1 MHDFW
6 SIALYGALVLG
17 ALVFFHELGH
27 FLVAKWLG
35 VRVLSFSI
43 GMGPRLFGFQRG
55 GTDYR
60 ISILPL
66 GGFVRMAGD
75 SPDAADRQGKS
86 YEFLEKPWWARAL
99 ITAAGPFANLLLAFL
114 INIAVYLIG
123 VRTPDFPSTVGH
135 VAPRSI
141 VMTVGLRE
149 WDRIES
155 LDGRPAG
162 TMRQLATAVDRVVRD
177 SDKRSD
183 AVPLTVTRQG
193 KKVELRLP
201 RQAAAKFAEELDW
214 NTGTVIGRV
223 FLGLPAYQAGLREG
237 DEILKVDGARVENWT
252 DLSTHIRRSPDTPL
266 LLTVRRG
273 AKVFPITVKT
283 TTDSV
288 IGISLP
294 ETITSVERFA
304 LPEAISLGLRQTLYA
319 AGQIYQGLWSF
330 VTNPIKLSSTV
341 AGPIAIAQ
349 VARDQAKS
357 GLDQLLSFASFISV
371 ALMAMNLLPIPILD
385 GGHVL
390 FAVLEGIRR
399 RPLSFKTQA
408 AFQRVGLAVLG
419 GLVIFSFANDLTRV
433 SQRKRAEA
441 DIDRRLNHNAPA
453 ESLSSPAGR

>member
-6 SIALYGALVLG
+6 MIALYGALVLG
-17 ALVFFHELGH
+17 VLVFVHELGH

-43 GMGPRLFGFQRG
+43 GMGPRLFGFQKG

-75 SPDAADRQGKS
+75 SPDATDREGKP

-99 ITAAGPFANLLLAFL
+99 ITAAGPFANLLLAFV
-114 INIAVYLIG
+114 INISVYLIG
-123 VRTPDFPSTVGH
+123 IRTPDFPSTVGH
-135 VAPRSI
+135 VAAQS
-141 VMTVGLRE
+141 TVERAGLKE
-149 WDRIES
+149 WDHIQT
-155 LDGRPAG
+155 LDGRPAR
-162 TMRQLATAVDRVVRD
+162 TMRQLAYAVDRVVR
-177 SDKRSD
+177 SKG
-183 AVPLTVTRQG
+183 AEEVPLTVSRQG
-193 KKVELRLP
+193 HEIALHIAR
-201 RQAAAKFAEELDW
+201 RDAARFAQELDW

-237 DEILKVDGARVENWT
+237 DEILSVDGKPVSNWN
-252 DLSTHIRRSPDTPL
+252 DLSTRIRRSPDTPL
-266 LLTVRRG
+266 ELQVRRG
-273 AKVFPITVKT
+273 TRVFPVMVKT
-283 TTDSV
+283 TPDSV

-294 ETITSVERFA
+294 ETITTVERFP
-304 LPEAISLGLRQTLYA
+304 LPEALSLGVHQTLYA

-330 VTNPIKLSSTV
+330 VTNPVKLSSSV

-349 VARDQAKS
+349 VARDQARS
-357 GLDQLLSFASFISV
+357 GLDQLLSFAAFISV

-390 FAVLEGIRR
+390 FAILEGIRR

-441 DIDRRLNHNAPA
+441 DINRRLDRNAPA
-453 ESLSSPAGR
+453 DTVPSADGR

>member
-6 SIALYGALVLG
+6 MIALYGALVLG
-17 ALVFFHELGH
+17 VLVFVHELGH

-43 GMGPRLFGFQRG
+43 GMGPRLFGFQKG

-75 SPDAADRQGKS
+75 SPDATDRQGRS
-86 YEFLEKPWWARAL
+86 DEFLEKTWWARAL
-99 ITAAGPFANLLLAFL
+99 ITAAGPFANLVLAFL
-114 INIAVYLIG
+114 INVAVYLIG

-135 VAPRSI
+135 VAPASTVER
-141 VMTVGLRE
+141 VGLRE
-149 WDRIES
+149 WDKIVT
-155 LDGRPAG
+155 LDGRPAR
-162 TMRQLATAVDRVVRD
+162 TMRQLATAVDHVEGTKGGA
-177 SDKRSD
+177 S
-183 AVPLTVTRQG
+183 VPLQVSRGGQIVNLTLER
-193 KKVELRLP
+193 RDAP
-201 RQAAAKFAEELDW
+201 RFAEELDW

-237 DEILKVDGARVENWT
+237 DEILSVDGARVTNWN
-252 DLSTHIRRSPDTPL
+252 DLSSKIRRSPDAPL
-266 LLTVRRG
+266 SLQIRRG
-273 AKVFPITVKT
+273 RETFPITVKT
-283 TTDSV
+283 TADSV

-294 ETITSVERFA
+294 ETITTIERFPV
-304 LPEAISLGLRQTLYA
+304 PEAISLGVRQTLYA
-319 AGQIYQGLWSF
+319 AGQIYQGLWGF
-330 VTNPIKLSSTV
+330 VTNPVKLSSSV

-349 VARDQAKS
+349 VARDQARS

-390 FAVLEGIRR
+390 FAILEGIRR
-399 RPLSFKTQA
+399 RPLSFRTQA

-441 DIDRRLNHNAPA
+441 DINRRLNHNGTADSVPAPG
-453 ESLSSPAGR
+453 GR

>member
-6 SIALYGALVLG
+6 MIALYGALVLG
-17 ALVFFHELGH
+17 VLVFVHELGH

-43 GMGPRLFGFQRG
+43 GMGPRLFGFEKN

-75 SPDAADRQGKS
+75 SPDATDRQGEPD
-86 YEFLEKPWWARAL
+86 EFLERPWWARAL
-99 ITAAGPFANLLLAFL
+99 ITAAGPFANLILAFV
-114 INIAVYLIG
+114 INVAVYLIG
-123 VRTPDFPSTVGH
+123 IHSPDFPSTVGH
-135 VAPRSI
+135 VAPQS
-141 VMTVGLRE
+141 TVERAGLHE
-149 WDRIES
+149 WDKIET
-155 LDGRPAG
+155 LDGRPG
-162 TMRQLATAVDRVVRD
+162 RTMRQLAAAVDHVV
-177 SDKRSD
+177 KGKAGED
-183 AVPLTVTRQG
+183 APLVVSRGGQL
-193 KKVELRLP
+193 VNLHIP
-201 RQAAAKFAEELDW
+201 RHDAARFAEELDW

-237 DEILKVDGARVENWT
+237 DEILSVDGNRVVNWT
-252 DLSTHIRRSPDTPL
+252 DLSGRIRKSPETPL
-266 LLTVRRG
+266 MLRVRRG
-273 AKVFPITVKT
+273 AQVFPVMVKT
-283 TTDSV
+283 TPDSV

-294 ETITSVERFA
+294 ETITSVERFPLSEA
-304 LPEAISLGLRQTLYA
+304 LPLGVRQTLYA
-319 AGQIYQGLWSF
+319 AGQIYAGLWSF
-330 VTNPIKLSSTV
+330 ATNPIKLSSSV

-349 VARDQAKS
+349 VARDQARS

-390 FAVLEGIRR
+390 FSILEGIRR
-399 RPLSFKTQA
+399 RPLSFRTQA

-433 SQRKRAEA
+433 SQRRRAEA

-453 ESLSSPAGR
+453 DTVPSSGGR